1 MVIGICGTDEK
12 CNYLTEELNFDFAI
26 NYKTTKD
33 IAKQI
38 QTLCPAGIDVYFD
51 NVGGEISNEVL
62 ASFCIDLCFLGI
74 FSIVINDHNLSAT
87 VSYFWWPMSF
97 FAPTTGPVINVF
109 VFYLQGWVAQRM
121 ICANLGLA
129 TMTTD
134 MPC

>member
-12 CNYLTEELNFDFAI
+12 CNYLTEELNFDFAV

-62 ASFCIDLCFLGI
+62 ASFCINLCFRHIL
-74 FSIVINDHNLSAT
+74 
-87 VSYFWWPMSF
+87 YC
-97 FAPTTGPVINVF
+97 
-109 VFYLQGWVAQRM
+109 Y
-121 ICANLGLA
+121 
-129 TMTTD
+129 
-134 MPC
+134 

>member
-62 ASFCIDLCFLGI
+62 ASFCINLCVRHILYCYLQTI
-74 FSIVINDHNLSAT
+74 ICQQLSAIFDDPCLFLPQLL
-87 VSYFWWPMSF
+87 VQSLMFLF
-97 FAPTTGPVINVF
+97 FMFRAELFKG
-109 VFYLQGWVAQRM
+109 
-121 ICANLGLA
+121 
-129 TMTTD
+129 
-134 MPC
+134 